1 MVNKNRPEDLARGLQ
16 IWGARLPWRQGGMG
30 HGHSLPGGREICR
43 RRRPRTSVWS
53 CLLGSRALAG
63 AWGPEWVHRRGPQGS
78 EGGLVHECH
87 QRGPPKPRSHW
98 LMSWKQP
105 SGDGKGA
112 FLCRLWSCRV
122 PPAQA
127 PLLTKPN
134 SDPLTQ
140 EK

>member
-1 MVNKNRPEDLARGLQ
+1 MRVG
-16 IWGARLPWRQGGMG
+16 W
-30 HGHSLPGGREICR
+30 S
-43 RRRPRTSVWS
+43 TSATKGV
-53 CLLGSRALAG
+53 
-63 AWGPEWVHRRGPQGS
+63 
-78 EGGLVHECH
+78 
-87 QRGPPKPRSHW
+87 PPKPLSHW

-122 PPAQA
+122 PPAQT

-140 EK
+140 EKWHRVSAVSQRVARKGGLAGPKDGLRMPGVRGITLLLRERWVGSLAAGTRVFGAAAFSF